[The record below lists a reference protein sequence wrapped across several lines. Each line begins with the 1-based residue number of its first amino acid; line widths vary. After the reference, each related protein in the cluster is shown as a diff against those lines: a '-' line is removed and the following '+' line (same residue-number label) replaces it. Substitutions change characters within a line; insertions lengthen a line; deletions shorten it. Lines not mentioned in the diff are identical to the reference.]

1 MVYLV
6 HKSRKKGW
14 KAMDKLSRKRFN
26 VPQDDI
32 VVNNWW
38 KAQTHPSV
46 ALRTLIKHHVAS
58 CGGQIFDT
66 LSIFDELFKL
76 NGINP
81 YPAVEGEA
89 IPDKAIATM
98 MNTSKETPVVPEVK
112 KETPKP
118 EPKVEFPVEVSS
130 TQNTQQVVES
140 NDDFSDMDAIFG
152 R

>member
-1 MVYLV
+1 ME
-6 HKSRKKGW
+6 
-14 KAMDKLSRKRFN
+14 KLSRKRFN

-76 NGINP
+76 NGITP

-98 MNTSKETPVVPEVK
+98 MKAPKETPVVSEVK
-112 KETPKP
+112 KETPKSQ
-118 EPKVEFPVEVSS
+118 PKVEPIVEEPSS
-130 TQNTQQVVES
+130 TTNTQQAVES
-140 NDDFSDMDAIFG
+140 NDDLPSMDEIFG

>member
-1 MVYLV
+1 ME
-6 HKSRKKGW
+6 
-14 KAMDKLSRKRFN
+14 KLSRKRFN

-76 NGINP
+76 NGITP

-98 MNTSKETPVVPEVK
+98 MKTPKETPVVPEVK

-118 EPKVEFPVEVSS
+118 EPKVEPVVEESQPV
-130 TQNTQQVVES
+130 QTQQTVES

>member
-1 MVYLV
+1 ME
-6 HKSRKKGW
+6 
-14 KAMDKLSRKRFN
+14 KLSRKRFN

-76 NGINP
+76 NGITP

-98 MNTSKETPVVPEVK
+98 MKTPKETPVVPEVKK

-118 EPKVEFPVEVSS
+118 EPKVESPVETSA
-130 TQNTQQVVES
+130 TQHTQQAVES
-140 NDDFSDMDAIFG
+140 NDDLPSMDEIFG

>member
-1 MVYLV
+1 
-6 HKSRKKGW
+6 
-14 KAMDKLSRKRFN
+14 MDKLSRKRFN

-76 NGINP
+76 NGITP

-98 MNTSKETPVVPEVK
+98 MTQKETPIVPEVK
-112 KETPKP
+112 KETPKVQ
-118 EPKVEFPVEVSS
+118 PKVEPVVEES
-130 TQNTQQVVES
+130 QPIQTQQAVES

>member
-1 MVYLV
+1 ME
-6 HKSRKKGW
+6 
-14 KAMDKLSRKRFN
+14 KLSRKRFN
-26 VPQDDI
+26 VPQDDT

-76 NGINP
+76 NGITP

-98 MNTSKETPVVPEVK
+98 MKTPKETPVVSEVK
-112 KETPKP
+112 KETQKP
-118 EPKVEFPVEVSS
+118 EPKVEPVVEESQPV
-130 TQNTQQVVES
+130 QTQQAVES

>member
-1 MVYLV
+1 
-6 HKSRKKGW
+6 
-14 KAMDKLSRKRFN
+14 MDKLSRKRFN

-76 NGINP
+76 NGITP

-98 MNTSKETPVVPEVK
+98 MTSQKETPVVSEVK

-118 EPKVEFPVEVSS
+118 EPKVEPVVEESQPV
-130 TQNTQQVVES
+130 QTQQAVES